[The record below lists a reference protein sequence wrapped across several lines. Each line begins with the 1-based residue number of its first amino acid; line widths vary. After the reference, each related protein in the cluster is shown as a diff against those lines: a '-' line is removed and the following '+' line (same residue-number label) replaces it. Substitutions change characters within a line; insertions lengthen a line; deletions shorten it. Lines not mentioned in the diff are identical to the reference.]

1 MYLLL
6 CLFSS
11 AMAVLALSSWAA
23 KQGSGFAVDELTGQ
37 LTGIGDYRRA
47 VVQAGAAAIGIL
59 VAILLSNID
68 YRSLVNVWP
77 VHVVL
82 TWGLVL
88 PTLIIRNVTI
98 GPLTI
103 GYNAGDTDN
112 YSWYKLGGFTLQ
124 PTELAKISFILTF
137 AMHLNNVRTR
147 LNEPKELGKL
157 LLHLAVP
164 ILIIHV
170 QGDDGTAIIY
180 AIIGCCMMFAAG
192 LSWKYILGA
201 VSAAAVAMATA
212 FAFFSDKIGK
222 GYQWYRILAVID
234 PDNKTGWAPSE
245 TIWKNIIYQQ
255 QRGEIALGS
264 GGIFGNG
271 LFGGSYYSVPNAH
284 NDFILSWIGNAAGFV
299 GCCVVLGVLFALVIK
314 TFLTGARSEDLLGTF
329 ICAGIGGALLA
340 QIAVNVGMNLL
351 KMDSTLNVNAVCEG
365 IRDVF
370 RAGAKLSADDAEVYY
385 LRYMNYVL
393 PEKARAYEEQFLADF
408 AKSNRSYAR
417 TPSGVTYAVEV
428 LGDQEQ
434 IPVSDRDS
442 VALRYII
449 RTADGADVYSSY
461 ERRDTLRTSLGSLN
475 KGMKESVKLIGKG
488 GKINAWM
495 PSAVAYGSA
504 GDKELGIRPNATLYY
519 EIELVDLDKYTN
531 WSRRNNLRR

>member
-37 LTGIGDYRRA
+37 ITGIGDYRRA

-88 PTLIIRNVTI
+88 PTLVIRNVTI

-112 YSWYKLGGFTLQ
+112 YSWYKLGGFTFQ

-137 AMHLNNVRTR
+137 AMHLNNVRSR

-157 LLHLAVP
+157 LLHLFVP
-164 ILIIHV
+164 IGIIHI

-180 AIIGCCMMFAAG
+180 GIIGCCMLFAAG
-192 LSWKYILGA
+192 LSWKYIIGA
-201 VSAAAVAMATA
+201 FAALAAAAAAA

-234 PDNKTGWAPSE
+234 PNNETGWAPSE
-245 TIWKNIIYQQ
+245 TVWKNIIYQQ
-255 QRGEIALGS
+255 QRGEIAIGS
-264 GGIFGNG
+264 GGLFGRGLGNG
-271 LFGGSYYSVPNAH
+271 MQKQLYLPEPH
-284 NDFILSWIGNAAGFV
+284 NDFIFATWCEEMGLIGALAVIAVFAYLIWRGLRIARSSPDRMGMLLATGITAKLAIQTIMNLFV
-299 GCCVVLGVLFALVIK
+299 VTGLMPV
-314 TFLTGARSEDLLGTF
+314 TGASLPFFSYGGT
-329 ICAGIGGALLA
+329 ALMLQLAEMGIL
-340 QIAVNVGMNLL
+340 
-351 KMDSTLNVNAVCEG
+351 LNV
-365 IRDVF
+365 
-370 RAGAKLSADDAEVYY
+370 S
-385 LRYMNYVL
+385 RYMRI
-393 PEKARAYEEQFLADF
+393 E
-408 AKSNRSYAR
+408 AR
-417 TPSGVTYAVEV
+417 TE
-428 LGDQEQ
+428 
-434 IPVSDRDS
+434 
-442 VALRYII
+442 
-449 RTADGADVYSSY
+449 
-461 ERRDTLRTSLGSLN
+461 
-475 KGMKESVKLIGKG
+475 
-488 GKINAWM
+488 
-495 PSAVAYGSA
+495 
-504 GDKELGIRPNATLYY
+504 
-519 EIELVDLDKYTN
+519 
-531 WSRRNNLRR
+531 

>member
-1 MYLLL
+1 MENIRRYFKRTDKTYLLL
-6 CLFSS
+6 CIFSS
-11 AMAVLALSSWAA
+11 VMAVTALSSWAA
-23 KQGSGFAVDELTGQ
+23 KQGNGFAVDEITGQ
-37 LTGIGDYRRA
+37 ITGLGDYRRA
-47 VVQAGAAAIGIL
+47 AVQAGAALIGL
-59 VAILLSNID
+59 VIAVLLSNID
-68 YRSLVNVWP
+68 YRSLVKVWP
-77 VHVVL
+77 VHVAL
-82 TWGLVL
+82 TWGMVL
-88 PTLIIRNVTI
+88 PTLVLRNVSI

-124 PTELAKISFILTF
+124 PTELAKISFILAF

-234 PDNKTGWAPSE
+234 PDNKTGWATSE
-245 TIWKNIIYQQ
+245 TIWMNIIYQQ

-264 GGIFGNG
+264 GGILGNG

-329 ICAGIGGALLA
+329 ICAGIGGALMA
-340 QIAVNVGMNLL
+340 QIAVNVGMNL
-351 KMDSTLNVNAVCEG
+351 
-365 IRDVF
+365 R
-370 RAGAKLSADDAEVYY
+370 
-385 LRYMNYVL
+385 VL
-393 PEKARAYEEQFLADF
+393 PVI
-408 AKSNRSYAR
+408 
-417 TPSGVTYAVEV
+417 GVTLPFY
-428 LGDQEQ
+428 
-434 IPVSDRDS
+434 
-442 VALRYII
+442 
-449 RTADGADVYSSY
+449 
-461 ERRDTLRTSLGSLN
+461 
-475 KGMKESVKLIGKG
+475 
-488 GKINAWM
+488 
-495 PSAVAYGSA
+495 SA
-504 GDKELGIRPNATLYY
+504 GGSSVLMLY
-519 EIELVDLDKYTN
+519 ICVGLVLSVYTHN
-531 WSRRNNLRR
+531 TKKLFG

>member
-37 LTGIGDYRRA
+37 ITGIGDYRRA

-88 PTLIIRNVTI
+88 PTLVIRNVTL

-112 YSWYKLGGFTLQ
+112 YSWYKLGGFTFQ

-137 AMHLNNVRTR
+137 AMHLNNVRSR

-157 LLHLAVP
+157 LLHLFVP
-164 ILIIHV
+164 IGIIHI

-180 AIIGCCMMFAAG
+180 GIIGCCMLFAAG
-192 LSWKYILGA
+192 LSWKYIIGA
-201 VSAAAVAMATA
+201 FAALAAAAAVV

-234 PDNKTGWAPSE
+234 PNNETGWAPSE
-245 TIWKNIIYQQ
+245 TIWKNIVYQQ
-255 QRGEIALGS
+255 QRGEIAIGS
-264 GGIFGNG
+264 GGLLGRGLGNG
-271 LFGGSYYSVPNAH
+271 LQKQLYLPEPH
-284 NDFILSWIGNAAGFV
+284 NDFI
-299 GCCVVLGVLFALVIK
+299 FATWCEEMGLI
-314 TFLTGARSEDLLGTF
+314 
-329 ICAGIGGALLA
+329 GALLVILLFA
-340 QIAVNVGMNLL
+340 YLIYRGFRVARYAPDKFGSLLATGITAKLAIQTLMNLFVVTGIMPVTGAAL
-351 KMDSTLNVNAVCEG
+351 PFFSYGGTALLLQLGEMGILLN
-365 IRDVF
+365 I
-370 RAGAKLSADDAEVYY
+370 S
-385 LRYMNYVL
+385 RYM
-393 PEKARAYEEQFLADF
+393 R
-408 AKSNRSYAR
+408 
-417 TPSGVTYAVEV
+417 
-428 LGDQEQ
+428 
-434 IPVSDRDS
+434 I
-442 VALRYII
+442 
-449 RTADGADVYSSY
+449 DG
-461 ERRDTLRTSLGSLN
+461 
-475 KGMKESVKLIGKG
+475 
-488 GKINAWM
+488 
-495 PSAVAYGSA
+495 
-504 GDKELGIRPNATLYY
+504 
-519 EIELVDLDKYTN
+519 
-531 WSRRNNLRR
+531 RNQD

>member
-1 MYLLL
+1 MGGAVYLYYIMEQYTPSLALRTSEADLSGRSNERKRCFRLENIRRYFKRTDKTYLLL
-6 CLFSS
+6 CIFSS
-11 AMAVLALSSWAA
+11 VMAVTALSSWAA
-23 KQGSGFAVDELTGQ
+23 KQGNGFAVDEITGQ
-37 LTGIGDYRRA
+37 ITGLGDYRRA
-47 VVQAGAAAIGIL
+47 AVQAGAALIGL
-59 VAILLSNID
+59 VIAVLLSNID
-68 YRSLVNVWP
+68 YRSLVKVWP
-77 VHVVL
+77 VHVAL
-82 TWGLVL
+82 TWGMVL
-88 PTLIIRNVTI
+88 PTLVLRNVSI

-264 GGIFGNG
+264 GGILGNG
-271 LFGGSYYSVPNAH
+271 LFG
-284 NDFILSWIGNAAGFV
+284 LS
-299 GCCVVLGVLFALVIK
+299 
-314 TFLTGARSEDLLGTF
+314 
-329 ICAGIGGALLA
+329 
-340 QIAVNVGMNLL
+340 
-351 KMDSTLNVNAVCEG
+351 
-365 IRDVF
+365 
-370 RAGAKLSADDAEVYY
+370 
-385 LRYMNYVL
+385 
-393 PEKARAYEEQFLADF
+393 
-408 AKSNRSYAR
+408 
-417 TPSGVTYAVEV
+417 
-428 LGDQEQ
+428 
-434 IPVSDRDS
+434 
-442 VALRYII
+442 
-449 RTADGADVYSSY
+449 
-461 ERRDTLRTSLGSLN
+461 
-475 KGMKESVKLIGKG
+475 LIH
-488 GKINAWM
+488 I
-495 PSAVAYGSA
+495 
-504 GDKELGIRPNATLYY
+504 
-519 EIELVDLDKYTN
+519 
-531 WSRRNNLRR
+531 

>member
-88 PTLIIRNVTI
+88 PTLVIRNVTI

-112 YSWYKLGGFTLQ
+112 YSWYKLGGFTFQ

-137 AMHLNNVRTR
+137 AMHLNNVRSR

-157 LLHLAVP
+157 LLHLFVP
-164 ILIIHV
+164 IGIIHI

-180 AIIGCCMMFAAG
+180 GIIGCCMLFAAG
-192 LSWKYILGA
+192 LSWKYIIGA
-201 VSAAAVAMATA
+201 FAALAAAAAAA

-234 PDNKTGWAPSE
+234 PNNETGWAPSE
-245 TIWKNIIYQQ
+245 TVWKNII
-255 QRGEIALGS
+255 
-264 GGIFGNG
+264 FGNG
-271 LFGGSYYSVPNAH
+271 FFDGRYYSVPNAH
-284 NDFILSWIGNAAGFV
+284 NDFIFSWIGNVAGFV
-299 GCCVVLGVLFALVIK
+299 GCCVVLGVLLAIIIK
-314 TFLTGARSEDLLGTF
+314 TFATGACSEDMLGSF
-329 ICAGIGGALLA
+329 ICAGIGGAFMA
-340 QIAVNVGMNLL
+340 QIFVNVGMNLRL
-351 KMDSTLNVNAVCEG
+351 
-365 IRDVF
+365 
-370 RAGAKLSADDAEVYY
+370 
-385 LRYMNYVL
+385 L
-393 PEKARAYEEQFLADF
+393 PVI
-408 AKSNRSYAR
+408 
-417 TPSGVTYAVEV
+417 GVTLPFY
-428 LGDQEQ
+428 
-434 IPVSDRDS
+434 
-442 VALRYII
+442 
-449 RTADGADVYSSY
+449 
-461 ERRDTLRTSLGSLN
+461 
-475 KGMKESVKLIGKG
+475 
-488 GKINAWM
+488 
-495 PSAVAYGSA
+495 SA
-504 GDKELGIRPNATLYY
+504 GGSSVLMLY
-519 EIELVDLDKYTN
+519 ICVGLVLSVYMHNTKK
-531 WSRRNNLRR
+531 LFG